1 MSLSK
6 RQYFNIPHP
15 TPILKKTPPPRVS
28 TPRPLKKNKN
38 QCHHTLTNSHHD
50 DKIEIEIKGNKRKER
65 WENKMKIWII
75 NEKEELINIGNAE
88 KIYREKRYIVR
99 VKGKEQVVISES
111 EKEEEAKE
119 KFDIILRGISKI
131 VNSNE

>member
-1 MSLSK
+1 
-6 RQYFNIPHP
+6 
-15 TPILKKTPPPRVS
+15 
-28 TPRPLKKNKN
+28 
-38 QCHHTLTNSHHD
+38 
-50 DKIEIEIKGNKRKER
+50 
-65 WENKMKIWII
+65 MKIWII

-131 VNSNE
+131 VNSNEYAGVMIDLRKKNEKEEI